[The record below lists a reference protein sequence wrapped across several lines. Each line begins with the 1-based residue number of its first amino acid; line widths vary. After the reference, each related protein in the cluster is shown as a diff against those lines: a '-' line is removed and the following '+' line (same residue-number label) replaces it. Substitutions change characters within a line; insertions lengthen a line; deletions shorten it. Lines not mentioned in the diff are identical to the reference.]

1 MRTTI
6 AAILAMALLAGC
18 SAPRSNPAPAP
29 MLTPPVAE
37 AVPEQEN
44 PGSLF
49 DPAEAHYLYG
59 DNRARN
65 VGDVVLVNIV
75 ETSDAKHEATT
86 KSDRDSSID
95 FGIESWAGKGDAG
108 LVPIVGSALGLKGKV
123 GSTSMFKAKATNA
136 FQGDG
141 ETERK
146 SHITATLAARVV
158 RQVPGGLLQ
167 IEGAREIK
175 VNNETQI
182 LVVRG
187 LVRAKDISPD
197 NSISSTYLADA
208 KIEYFGEGV
217 LADKQRPGWLTRIL
231 DNVWPF

>member
-1 MRTTI
+1 MRWI
-6 AAILAMALLAGC
+6 YPVILAAVVLAGC
-18 SAPRSNPAPAP
+18 AAPKRAPVPAPV
-29 MLTPPVAE
+29 LTPPVVE
-37 AVPEQEN
+37 AVPEAQN

-49 DPAEAHYLYG
+49 DPGEANYLYG

-75 ETSDAKHEATT
+75 ETSNAKHKANTT
-86 KSDRDSSID
+86 SDRESSIN
-95 FGIESWAGKGDAG
+95 FGITNWGDKNDAALIPG
-108 LVPIVGSALGLKGKV
+108 GSIVGLAGQV
-123 GSTSMFKAKATNA
+123 GTTPMFKASAVNA
-136 FQGDG
+136 FEGDG
-141 ETERK
+141 ETKRE
-146 SHITATLAARVV
+146 SNVSATLAARVV
-158 RQVPGGLLQ
+158 RQLPGGLLQ

-197 NSISSTYLADA
+197 NSISSTHLADA
-208 KIEYFGEGV
+208 KIEYYGEGV

-231 DNVWPF
+231 DQVWPF